1 MRATVCVHESLNIII
16 EYLHYLLH
24 YLLQDF
30 PPKLV
35 LLPLNA
41 LMVRF
46 NFADGLNASAVVA
59 SGAGGSIGSRGGIM
73 SKYILFLQIY
83 AYMNCI

>member
-16 EYLHYLLH
+16 EYLH

-59 SGAGGSIGSRGGIM
+59 SGAGGSIGSGGRGGV
-73 SKYILFLQIY
+73 
-83 AYMNCI
+83 